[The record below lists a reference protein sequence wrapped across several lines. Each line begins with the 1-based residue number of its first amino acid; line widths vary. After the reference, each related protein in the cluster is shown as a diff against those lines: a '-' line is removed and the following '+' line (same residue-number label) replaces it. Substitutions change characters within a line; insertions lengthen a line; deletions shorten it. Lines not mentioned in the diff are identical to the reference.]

1 MLIRWTE
8 PAATALDR
16 IQDYIA
22 NENPRAAFEVALR
35 IRIAV
40 SQLEEHP
47 KIGRTGQVRGT
58 YELVIHDLPYIVPY
72 RIKKNEVQ
80 ILSVYHSS
88 RKWPEAFDQGK

>member
-1 MLIRWTE
+1 MRIRWTE
-8 PAATALDR
+8 PAAAALER

-22 NENPRAAFEVALR
+22 NENPKAAYEVALR
-35 IRIAV
+35 IQIAV

-58 YELVIHDLPYIVPY
+58 CELVIHDLPYIVPY

-88 RKWPEAFDQGK
+88 RKWPEAFN

>member
-1 MLIRWTE
+1 MIVRIRWTE

-22 NENPRAAFEVALR
+22 NENPRAAFEVVQR

-47 KIGRTGQVRGT
+47 KSGRTGRVRGT
-58 YELVIHDLPYIVPY
+58 YELVIHDLRYIVPY
-72 RIKKNEVQ
+72 RIKKQEVQ
-80 ILSVYHSS
+80 ILSVYHTS
-88 RKWPEAFDQGK
+88 RKWPEVFN